1 MPASLQWHTNQVVIH
16 HYHSKQG
23 EHVMSW
29 ISKLFR
35 KSNGVELPSNSTGF
49 QDLEAVPKPIR
60 LQGTDLRAAR
70 EVIHSAAM
78 KTAKACGVPPL
89 WLTFEVITM
98 ADSEKAFFQ
107 LQVVIQHWD
116 EHLALHSYAF
126 ERAVMKRLLADNKR
140 VGHAVRAVLWRTA
153 YDSGCPY
160 EDMPDPQSW
169 TTEAIKKRTI
179 AQDRATQQLQAPEP
193 VTQPRASSEQS
204 KPSQSKDKFA
214 GLLDDEQYAKNHGLD
229 DAFAKTQ
236 PFGKSDGFA
245 ATEPMGLPPR

>member
-1 MPASLQWHTNQVVIH
+1 
-16 HYHSKQG
+16 
-23 EHVMSW
+23 MSW
-29 ISKLFR
+29 ISKLFS

-49 QDLEAVPKPIR
+49 QDMEAAPKPIR

-107 LQVVIQHWD
+107 LQVVVQHWD
-116 EHLALHSYAF
+116 EYLASHSYAF
-126 ERAVMKRLLADNKR
+126 ERAVMKRLMADNKR
-140 VGHAVRAVLWRTA
+140 VGRAVRAVLWRTA

-169 TTEAIKKRTI
+169 TTEAIKKRAT
-179 AQDRATQQLQAPEP
+179 AQDRAAAQQMQAPEP
-193 VTQPRASSEQS
+193 VTQPPAPASGGQHNR
-204 KPSQSKDKFA
+204 PSQSKDKFA
-214 GLLDDEQYAKNHGLD
+214 GLLDDEQYAKKHGLD

-236 PFGKSDGFA
+236 PFGKGDGFA

>member
-1 MPASLQWHTNQVVIH
+1 
-16 HYHSKQG
+16 
-23 EHVMSW
+23 MSW
-29 ISKLFR
+29 ISKLFS
-35 KSNGVELPSNSTGF
+35 KSTVVELPSNSTGF

-70 EVIHSAAM
+70 EVIHGAAM

-116 EHLALHSYAF
+116 EYLASHSYAF
-126 ERAVMKRLLADNKR
+126 ERAVMKRLMVDNKR
-140 VGHAVRAVLWRTA
+140 VGRAVRAVLWRTA

-169 TTEAIKKRTI
+169 TTEAIKKRAT
-179 AQDRATQQLQAPEP
+179 AQGRTAQQMQTPEP
-193 VTQPRASSEQS
+193 VTQPPAPASSGQNKS
-204 KPSQSKDKFA
+204 SQSKDKFA
-214 GLLDDEQYAKNHGLD
+214 GLLDDEQYAMNHGLD
-229 DAFAKTQ
+229 DTFAKTQ
-236 PFGKSDGFA
+236 PFGKGDGFA